1 MDVKLQNAYVEV
13 LLGNFMEVVKQ
24 NLMFQAQLEVG
35 KQTNS
40 DADGVRRKIQELSER
55 NVELQKNLEE
65 FKRLNEN
72 ANDDKQKLIHLTTKN
87 IELESNLQEKEKILS
102 KLITEHNNVKS
113 TLNEKE
119 SALKQKES
127 QVVSAASITQDRDR
141 LQNAVNDVMRQ
152 LKSAKEELLKSKSE
166 SQDVLI
172 KNNNRIEELTKY
184 VTRLEAAIP
193 AVKLKKVK
201 LGESTQTDSPETTE
215 NVENGGTF

>member
-35 KQTNS
+35 KQNNS
-40 DADGVRRKIQELSER
+40 DTDGVRRKIQELSER

-65 FKRLNEN
+65 FKQFNEN
-72 ANDDKQKLIHLTTKN
+72 ANGDKQKLIHLTTKN

-119 SALKQKES
+119 LTLKQKES

-193 AVKLKKVK
+193 AAKLKKVK
-201 LGESTQTDSPETTE
+201 LGESIQTDSPETTE

>member
-35 KQTNS
+35 KQINS

-113 TLNEKE
+113 ALNEKE
-119 SALKQKES
+119 LALKQKES

-141 LQNAVNDVMRQ
+141 LQNAINDVMRQ

>member
-35 KQTNS
+35 KQINS

-65 FKRLNEN
+65 FKQLNEN

-113 TLNEKE
+113 ALNEKE
-119 SALKQKES
+119 LALKQKES

-141 LQNAVNDVMRQ
+141 LQNAINDVMRQ

>member
-35 KQTNS
+35 KQNNS
-40 DADGVRRKIQELSER
+40 DTDGVRRKIQELSER

-65 FKRLNEN
+65 FKQFNEN
-72 ANDDKQKLIHLTTKN
+72 ANGDKQKLIHLTTKN

-119 SALKQKES
+119 LTLKQKES

-193 AVKLKKVK
+193 AAKLKKVK
-201 LGESTQTDSPETTE
+201 LGESTQTDPPETTE